1 MYTYLYMCIRLV
13 KFWNIQVLAVA
24 TLLKL
29 SSTPASQSPVA
40 KFLRFFKMGA
50 CMGFVKP
57 DEESK
62 ELASKIQQQLEKM
75 NELLASIDKANKSL
89 EFRHYRNKDKYL
101 CASRSL
107 KAYTPQASR
116 NNAQVSFLSREEA
129 EQPEFWY
136 GGVRYINF

>member
-1 MYTYLYMCIRLV
+1 MYKV
-13 KFWNIQVLAVA
+13 SQVLEYTSARRSHSAQV
-24 TLLKL
+24 
-29 SSTPASQSPVA
+29 SRSQSPVA
-40 KFLRFFKMGA
+40 KLLCFFKMGA

-89 EFRHYRNKDKYL
+89 EFRHYRNKNDYL

-116 NNAQVSFLSREEA
+116 SHAQVSRQASQGA
-129 EQPEFWY
+129 ETQDFWY
-136 GGVRYINF
+136 GGVHYIKF